1 MDNYKIIRIDDIFI
15 KISNDDI
22 YGDGLYYIVNINRK
36 FSINRKKYKRLR
48 IYKNIK
54 EVID

>member
-1 MDNYKIIRIDDIFI
+1 MNNYKIIRIQDIFI
-15 KISNDDI
+15 KIINDDI
-22 YGDGLYYIVNINRK
+22 FGDGLYYIVNINRK